1 MKTLNKIIWSAV
13 AIISLFLLA
22 QLLMSLIASFAF
34 HLPWTPDFL
43 IRLYKTFH
51 KLDFVRKVIA
61 AVLIFFSVF
70 IPAIFLIFL
79 LIAYFYKAKPKL
91 HGDSRFSKHIEVKKA
106 NILYK
111 RPPEDGILLAKYK
124 NQYLS
129 LRGQTSAFL
138 AAPPRSGK
146 GVAVVLMNL
155 IYFKKGSVIVN
166 DVKYENYIKTS
177 GFRRRFSSVYL
188 LDISGRFP
196 QNDGK
201 YRSHCW
207 NPFTYVSRDPLYRQK
222 DLRNIANIIY
232 AKELEGKNKFFG
244 ESAVNLFIGI
254 ASLLFDI
261 GEHVTFSN
269 IYKKSTPSEEF
280 QSFPDY
286 ILNLVRIYRYQLAEP
301 TRELLTTFVQ
311 SNSKTT
317 ADVLAT
323 FRASL
328 AIFTDERIAT
338 LTSYDSFDLR
348 DLRKKRLSIYL
359 GVLPTETVTYA
370 PLLNLFFS
378 QLIQVQVEQGL
389 KEHNPELKHQCLLL
403 IDEFAAL
410 GRVEVIQESIAFI
423 PGYDLRLLLI
433 FQNVGQMIKNYTENG
448 MRSLFGSID
457 AQVIFASRLQK
468 DAEENSAFIGY
479 YTENVQNKS
488 KSKGAHVSR
497 SVNENQQKRALLLPD
512 ELKRLSYDDC
522 IVILPHKLPILAQ
535 KAFYYKDSEASKS
548 MDLPYLKAEEM
559 NIKGMKAMAPAKER
573 DMSTL
578 PANALLS
585 ILTDHDSEFDR
596 ILKEQYRKEQ
606 HRKTNIQ
613 S

>member
-1 MKTLNKIIWSAV
+1 MYFSILVVFLI
-13 AIISLFLLA
+13 IISQLLFSNIYLMAIGLKPHLVFNLLFKLYHIHNQLTLKSQLVFWLLFGLSWLIPLLPFVFLL
-22 QLLMSLIASFAF
+22 LL
-34 HLPWTPDFL
+34 
-43 IRLYKTFH
+43 K
-51 KLDFVRKVIA
+51 
-61 AVLIFFSVF
+61 FSR
-70 IPAIFLIFL
+70 P
-79 LIAYFYKAKPKL
+79 KSKL
-91 HGDSRFSKHIEVKKA
+91 HGDSRFSTYIEVKKA

-111 RPPEDGILLAKYK
+111 KPPEDGILLAKYK

-155 IYFKKGSVIVN
+155 IYFKKGSVVVN

-177 GFRRRFSSVYL
+177 GFRRSFSSVYL

-201 YRSHCW
+201 YCSHCW

-222 DLRNIANIIY
+222 DLRNIANIVY

-244 ESAVNLFIGI
+244 ESAVNLFVGI

-261 GEHVTFSN
+261 GEAVTFSN
-269 IYKKSTPSEEF
+269 LYKKSTPSEEF
-280 QSFPDY
+280 ESFPDY

-301 TRELLTTFVQ
+301 TKELLTTFVQ

-328 AIFTDERIAT
+328 AIFTDQRIAA
-338 LTSYDSFDLR
+338 LTSSDSFDLH

-389 KEHNPELKHQCLLL
+389 REQNPELKHQCLLL

-410 GRVEVIQESIAFI
+410 GKVEVIQESIAFI

-468 DAEENSAFIGY
+468 DAEENSAFVGY

-488 KSKGAHVSR
+488 KSKGAHVSQ
-497 SVNENQQKRALLLPD
+497 SVSENQQKRALLLPD
-512 ELKRLSYDDC
+512 ELKRLPYDDC

-535 KAFYYKDSEASKS
+535 KAFYYKDSEASKN
-548 MDLPYLKAEEM
+548 MDLQTQEIPEL
-559 NIKGMKAMAPAKER
+559 
-573 DMSTL
+573 DF
-578 PANALLS
+578 
-585 ILTDHDSEFDR
+585 EFLNKIR
-596 ILKEQYRKEQ
+596 PIKEQNFKNTAVKPILLALAGNSKELKQ
-606 HRKTNIQ
+606 LLDEKYPK
-613 S
+613 

>member
-1 MKTLNKIIWSAV
+1 MYFSILVVFLI
-13 AIISLFLLA
+13 IISQLLFSNIYLMAIGLKPHLVFNLLFKLYHIHNQLTLKSQLVFWLLFGLSWLIPLLPFVFLL
-22 QLLMSLIASFAF
+22 LL
-34 HLPWTPDFL
+34 
-43 IRLYKTFH
+43 K
-51 KLDFVRKVIA
+51 
-61 AVLIFFSVF
+61 FSR
-70 IPAIFLIFL
+70 P
-79 LIAYFYKAKPKL
+79 KSKL
-91 HGDSRFSKHIEVKKA
+91 HGDSRFSTYIEVKKA

-111 RPPEDGILLAKYK
+111 KPPEDGILLAKYK

-155 IYFKKGSVIVN
+155 IYFKKGSVVVN

-177 GFRRRFSSVYL
+177 GFRRSFSSVYL

-201 YRSHCW
+201 YCSHCW

-222 DLRNIANIIY
+222 DLRNIANIVY

-244 ESAVNLFIGI
+244 ESAVNLFVGI

-261 GEHVTFSN
+261 GEAVTFSN
-269 IYKKSTPSEEF
+269 LYKKSTPSEEF
-280 QSFPDY
+280 ESFPDY

-301 TRELLTTFVQ
+301 TKELLTTFVQ

-328 AIFTDERIAT
+328 AIFTDQRIAA
-338 LTSYDSFDLR
+338 LTSSDSFDLH

-389 KEHNPELKHQCLLL
+389 REQNPELKHQCLLL

-410 GRVEVIQESIAFI
+410 GKVEVIQESIAFI

-433 FQNVGQMIKNYTENG
+433 FQNVGQLLYYLTNYLFWPRKPFIIK
-448 MRSLFGSID
+448 I
-457 AQVIFASRLQK
+457 QK
-468 DAEENSAFIGY
+468 
-479 YTENVQNKS
+479 
-488 KSKGAHVSR
+488 
-497 SVNENQQKRALLLPD
+497 
-512 ELKRLSYDDC
+512 
-522 IVILPHKLPILAQ
+522 LA
-535 KAFYYKDSEASKS
+535 KAWTYHA
-548 MDLPYLKAEEM
+548 
-559 NIKGMKAMAPAKER
+559 
-573 DMSTL
+573 
-578 PANALLS
+578 
-585 ILTDHDSEFDR
+585 
-596 ILKEQYRKEQ
+596 
-606 HRKTNIQ
+606 
-613 S
+613 

>member
-1 MKTLNKIIWSAV
+1 MLLKKLVFLIYFSILV
-13 AIISLFLLA
+13 IFLAIIS
-22 QLLMSLIASFAF
+22 QLLFSNIYLIA
-34 HLPWTPDFL
+34 
-43 IRLYKTFH
+43 IRLKPHLVFNLLF
-51 KLDFVRKVIA
+51 KLYHIHNQLTLKSQLVFWP
-61 AVLIFFSVF
+61 LFIFSLLTPILPF
-70 IPAIFLIFL
+70 IFL
-79 LIAYFYKAKPKL
+79 LLLKFNKPKQKI
-91 HGDSRFSKHIEVKKA
+91 HGDSRFSTHIEVKKA

-111 RPPEDGILLAKYK
+111 KPPEDGILLAKYK

-155 IYFKKGSVIVN
+155 IYFRHGSVVVN
-166 DVKYENYIKTS
+166 DVKYENYIKTA
-177 GFRRRFSSVYL
+177 GFRRRFSDVYL

-196 QNDGK
+196 QKNGK
-201 YRSHCW
+201 HRSHSW
-207 NPFTYVSRDPLYRQK
+207 NPFSYVNRDPLYRQK
-222 DLRNIANIIY
+222 DLRNIANIVY

-244 ESAVNLFIGI
+244 ESAVNLFVGI

-261 GEHVTFSN
+261 KEAVTFSN
-269 IYKKSTPSEEF
+269 IYKKSTPGEEF
-280 QSFPDY
+280 ESFPDY
-286 ILNLVRIYRYQLAEP
+286 ILNLIRIYRYQLAEP
-301 TRELLTTFVQ
+301 TKELLTTFVQ
-311 SNSKTT
+311 SNSRTT

-410 GRVEVIQESIAFI
+410 GKVEVIQESIAFI

-468 DAEENSAFIGY
+468 DAEENSAFVGY
-479 YTENVQNKS
+479 YTENLQN

-497 SVNENQQKRALLLPD
+497 SVKENQQKRALLLPD
-512 ELKRLSYDDC
+512 ELKRLPYDDC

-535 KAFYYKDSEASKS
+535 KAFYYKDSEASKN
-548 MDLPYLKAEEM
+548 MDLQTQEIPELDFELLNKIKPFKEPNFKNIAVKPILLFWADNSKKLKQL
-559 NIKGMKAMAPAKER
+559 KMKN
-573 DMSTL
+573 TL
-578 PANALLS
+578 
-585 ILTDHDSEFDR
+585 
-596 ILKEQYRKEQ
+596 
-606 HRKTNIQ
+606 TN
-613 S
+613 